1 MKKFAIVLMMALLVL
16 GCVFA
21 ADGDTGDDSAGK
33 ITPETATSGDKFY
46 VTVKIDPVYP
56 VYQIVG
62 YTGTDE
68 TTSPS
73 AVSTKTGEYSIVG
86 SLNNEGTKLTVK
98 VAIQHYGVK
107 ENNINVVS
115 PTKTDIR
122 YKGTVKVTVTAKE
135 LINQDSTVT
144 ADPLVVN
151 SEGHVYK
158 SNLPEA
164 TAFTAKT
171 DIDNLT
177 VTANAASAN
186 TASVT
191 AEYTNGKKVATGTN
205 AVTIANGCVFTW
217 SDIDLLTGGD
227 NYKAEVIVTYESE

>member
-1 MKKFAIVLMMALLVL
+1 MKKFAIVLMMALLVR

-21 ADGDTGDDSAGK
+21 NAGDTGDDTTGK

-46 VTVKIDPVYP
+46 VSVKISPVYP

-73 AVSTKTGEYSIVG
+73 AVSTKTGEESIVG
-86 SLNNEGTKLTVK
+86 TLNEEGTKLTVK

-135 LINQDSTVT
+135 LINQDSTAV
-144 ADPLVVN
+144 ADPLEVN
-151 SEGHVYK
+151 SENHVYK
-158 SNLPEA
+158 SNLPVA

-171 DIDNLT
+171 GIANLT
-177 VTANAASAN
+177 VTANAASDN
-186 TASVT
+186 TASIT
-191 AEYTNGKKVATGTN
+191 AEYINGKKVETGST
-205 AVTIANGCVFTW
+205 AVTIANDCVFTW
-217 SDIDLLTGGD
+217 SDIDALTGGD
-227 NYKAEVIVTYESE
+227 SYKAEVIVTYESV